1 MCCVFFSLFGN
12 ISRDDG
18 ENNYIWKKTIWKK
31 NENEYNILMDGFIY
45 ESNNNNNKWR
55 GAAYLL
61 ACKQQDN

>member
-1 MCCVFFSLFGN
+1 MCAAFFFLFLV
-12 ISRDDG
+12 IYL
-18 ENNYIWKKTIWKK
+18 EMMEKITIYEKKLYEK

>member
-1 MCCVFFSLFGN
+1 M
-12 ISRDDG
+12 
-18 ENNYIWKKTIWKK
+18 KK